1 MHENNKI
8 QAGFIILTEGGDV
21 HNKPTYRVAVQPEN
35 IISIAARSGWSRCN
49 AKVYMK
55 SGCDVDTIET
65 FDEIMQLIEE
75 CNKQRNTNSNSNYE

>member
-21 HNKPTYRVAVQPEN
+21 HDSPTYRVAVQPEN

-55 SGCDVDTIET
+55 NGGDIDTIET

-75 CNKQRNTNSNSNYE
+75 YNKQRKANSNYE

>member
-1 MHENNKI
+1 MHGNNKI

-21 HNKPTYRVAVQPEN
+21 HDRPTYRVAIQPDN
-35 IISIAARSGWSRCN
+35 IISVTARSGWSRCN

-55 SGCDVDTIET
+55 SGADVDTIET

-75 CNKQRNTNSNSNYE
+75 YNKQRKANSNYD